1 MRKIAVQSQ
10 KGGVGKTTM
19 ALLLAKFAAVEH
31 GLRPCVLDFDF
42 IGSGIANLLALQ
54 KKPSAY
60 VEEYFLHGRVH
71 EYDVKRLLGRYADPQ
86 LQRHEI
92 GLMLHSG
99 RGLPRGPKA
108 KQEVRAEDEMLGMVA
123 NEPHYQVIHE
133 KTKVLFDLLERDGFT
148 IAIVD
153 CHPGLG
159 LVARAVRPL
168 ADLNIYV
175 TTPNRTDCFGL
186 LKDVN
191 LRRWDD
197 RRALL
202 VVNRAEPPVTDLAT
216 LRRLLRKDDVLG
228 PSGTFLVSGVKYM
241 ASDQRHVA
249 FVAESERLRR
259 CFYIGTKGLLP
270 PIDPSES
277 DFYGKAMAL
286 LKQKE

>member
-10 KGGVGKTTM
+10 KGGVGKTTI

-31 GLRPCVLDFDF
+31 GLRPCVVDFDF

-54 KKPSAY
+54 KEPSVY

-71 EYDVKRLLGRYADPQ
+71 EYDVKKLLGRYADPQ
-86 LQRHEI
+86 LHKHGI
-92 GLMLHSG
+92 GLVLNLG
-99 RGLPRGPKA
+99 KELPRGPKA

-191 LRRWDD
+191 LRRLDG
-197 RRALL
+197 RGALL
-202 VVNRAEPPVTDLAT
+202 VVNRTEPPVTDLAT

-228 PSGTFLVSGVKYM
+228 PSGTFLVSGAKYM
-241 ASDQRHVA
+241 ACDQRHVA

-270 PIDPSES
+270 PVDPSEF

>member
-1 MRKIAVQSQ
+1 
-10 KGGVGKTTM
+10 
-19 ALLLAKFAAVEH
+19 
-31 GLRPCVLDFDF
+31 
-42 IGSGIANLLALQ
+42 
-54 KKPSAY
+54 
-60 VEEYFLHGRVH
+60 
-71 EYDVKRLLGRYADPQ
+71 
-86 LQRHEI
+86 
-92 GLMLHSG
+92 
-99 RGLPRGPKA
+99 
-108 KQEVRAEDEMLGMVA
+108 
-123 NEPHYQVIHE
+123 
-133 KTKVLFDLLERDGFT
+133 
-148 IAIVD
+148 
-153 CHPGLG
+153 
-159 LVARAVRPL
+159 VRPL